1 MAFDEAIITAAS
13 KQGVIL
19 AARPSLVADGRTYL
33 AIVDRE
39 TDRRKLNAFL
49 RLLRNQGIPIEIGFA
64 TVRDNA
70 FEAAVR
76 ESVAM
81 RFGEVIYDVSTSRSP
96 SGTSVS
102 ITYYEN
108 ERISANEIRDHV
120 QELSVLFGVKPLKIN
135 IGERSVKPGVTEFL
149 QLTRVFAPVTCER
162 MQELIHDRGYPM
174 PPLDW
179 INHQFDLFR
188 KRGFLIRR
196 EDQSYVLTLPGLL
209 ALGSGK
215 SRYSPDVRR
224 VLDLARARK

>member
-1 MAFDEAIITAAS
+1 MAFDEVIVAAAS
-13 KQGVIL
+13 KQGIIL

-33 AIVDRE
+33 VIVDRE
-39 TDRRKLNAFL
+39 TDRRRLNAFL
-49 RLLRNQGIPIEIGFA
+49 KVLRHQGVPIQIGFA

-70 FEAAVR
+70 FEIAVR
-76 ESVAM
+76 ESVVM

-108 ERISANEIRDHV
+108 EKIASNEIRDHV
-120 QELSVLFGVKPLKIN
+120 QELSVLFGVEQLRLS
-135 IGERSVKPGVTEFL
+135 IGEKSLKPGATEFL
-149 QLTRVFAPVTCER
+149 QLARVFAPVTCER
-162 MQELIHDRGYPM
+162 MQEIIQDRGYPT
-174 PPLDW
+174 PELEW

-196 EDQSYVLTLPGLL
+196 EDRSYVLTLPGLL

-215 SRYSPDVRR
+215 SKFSPDVRR